1 LEAYGKTDAGRLR
14 NSSQD
19 AFICARL
26 SESALFCAVC
36 DGMGG
41 VNGGNVASSIAI
53 KVISDRI
60 MDVYRD
66 GLSSNS
72 IRNLFETAIA
82 AANIEIYDSA
92 MADENLRGMG
102 TTVVATLVVGRRLHL
117 AHVGDSRAYL
127 VGDSGMVQ
135 ITKDHSVVQAMVE
148 KGQLT
153 QKEAKNHPRK
163 HFITRALGAE
173 DTVKCDYCEQEL
185 DEGDRVLICTDGLT
199 NMMETD
205 EIYRIIQ
212 SVDTES
218 VPERLIHEANMVGG
232 SDNITVVVIA

>member
-1 LEAYGKTDAGRLR
+1 MRAYGKTDAGRLR
-14 NSSQD
+14 DSNQD

-26 SESALFCAVC
+26 SESALLCVVC

-41 VNGGNVASSIAI
+41 VNGGNIASSIAI

-60 MDVYRD
+60 IDMYWD
-66 GLSSNS
+66 GLASNS
-72 IRNLFETAIA
+72 IRNLLETAIS

-92 MADENLRGMG
+92 MADEDLKGMG
-102 TTVVATLVVGRRLHL
+102 TTVVVTLIVDRHMYI

-127 VGDSGMVQ
+127 ISSEGMVQ

-153 QKEAKNHPRK
+153 QKEARYHPRK

-173 DTVKCDYCEQEL
+173 DTVECDYCEQIL
-185 DEGDRVLICTDGLT
+185 NEGDRLLICTDGLT
-199 NMMETD
+199 NMVEAD
-205 EIYRIIQ
+205 DIYRIIQ
-212 SVDTES
+212 SVNVEQ

-232 SDNITVVVIA
+232 SDNITVVILA

>member
-1 LEAYGKTDAGRLR
+1 VKAYGKTDAGRLR
-14 NSSQD
+14 ESNQD

-26 SESALFCAVC
+26 SESALFCVVC

-41 VNGGNVASSIAI
+41 VNGGNIASSIAI

-66 GLSSNS
+66 GLTSNS
-72 IRNLFETAIA
+72 IRNLLESAIA

-92 MADENLRGMG
+92 MADIDLRGMG
-102 TTVVATLVVGRRLHL
+102 TTVVVTLIVNQHL
-117 AHVGDSRAYL
+117 YIAHVGDSRAYL
-127 VGDSGMVQ
+127 INQDGMEQ

-153 QKEAKNHPRK
+153 QNEARFHPRK
-163 HFITRALGAE
+163 HFITRALGVE
-173 DTVKCDYCEQEL
+173 DTVDCDYGEQILKKGERL
-185 DEGDRVLICTDGLT
+185 LICTDGLT
-199 NMMETD
+199 NMIETD
-205 EIYRIIQ
+205 DIYKIIQ
-212 SVDTES
+212 SVDTEL

-232 SDNITVVVIA
+232 SDNITVVIIA